1 MTEAAQHGHCTRPW
15 YMRPPVWVIGIVVL
29 ALAIYAIV

>member
-1 MTEAAQHGHCTRPW
+1 MTNVVPHQHCTRPW
-15 YMRPPVWVIGIVVL
+15 YMRPPVWVIGIAVL